1 MAKLSIEE
9 SETIWT
15 LKRQLLEIVNT
26 TTAAEEALFRN
37 HGETE
42 LTIVVLDELKRVSER
57 ATPWFSRLSN
67 LQIRIAESQPDIA
80 FDMLDLLNRSITQIQ
95 IEVPALERSIQE
107 VKEDWNLL

>member
-1 MAKLSIEE
+1 MAKLPIEE

-26 TTAAEEALFRN
+26 ATAAEDALFRN

-42 LTIVVLDELKRVSER
+42 LTVTVLDELKRVSER

-107 VKEDWNLL
+107 VKQDWNLQ